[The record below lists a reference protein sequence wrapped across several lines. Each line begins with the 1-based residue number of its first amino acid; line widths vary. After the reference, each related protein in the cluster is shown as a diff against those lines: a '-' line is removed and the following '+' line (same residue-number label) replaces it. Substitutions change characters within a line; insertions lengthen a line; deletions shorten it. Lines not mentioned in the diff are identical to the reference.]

1 VITRLDVDGV
11 VYDLDYRGHDRP
23 LVARTADGELHLQ
36 PWRLGQHLAAL
47 GHAARVD
54 EHGLVLD
61 AETYA
66 AHVLGGAEL
75 VALWGP
81 LALWWAA
88 GAVDAPPEQ
97 ASRPLGPE
105 HDVRP
110 WSLLA
115 RASAVQAALD
125 RETGAFAVGRY
136 LARLVAD
143 CISIS
148 DRSDPL
154 ALPMLS
160 GAPLLAAACRA
171 CAPEPLLPPALADP
185 ALRRLTL
192 RVCTA
197 LGWSPA
203 QVWRAP
209 AEEVDRLIALLDQ
222 ADSGAPRR
230 SPSVSALAGL
240 ADTHTLHFDD

>member
-1 VITRLDVDGV
+1 MFTRLDVDGV
-11 VYDLDYRGHDRP
+11 AYDLDYHGHDRP

-36 PWRLGQHLAAL
+36 PWRLEQHLAAL

-61 AETYA
+61 AEAYA

-75 VALWGP
+75 VARWGP

-88 GAVDAPPEQ
+88 GAAGESADH
-97 ASRPLGPE
+97 G
-105 HDVRP
+105 VRP

-143 CISIS
+143 CVSRA
-148 DRSDPL
+148 DGGDPL
-154 ALPMLS
+154 ALPMLY

-171 CAPEPLLPPALADP
+171 CAPEPLLPPALEDP

-222 ADSGAPRR
+222 ADSRAPRR
-230 SPSVSALAGL
+230 SPSVSSLAGL
-240 ADTHTLHFDD
+240 ADTHTLQFDD